1 MRRVEHSGADWR
13 RENDDVFNGRH
24 PSLMLVTI
32 AYFSTVGVIGLVSG
46 VVGPTLN
53 GLASQTGVALSTIG
67 LVVTTRSLGYLFGA
81 IWSGGWSDGAAAHR
95 TVSFTLGVSAISL
108 AVIPFA
114 SNLWVL
120 LGIMTVLGTT
130 LGALDVAGNTLVL
143 CVHHDRPEPYVNA
156 LHFFFGLGG
165 LLAPFVVS
173 WSVLLT
179 EGISWA
185 YWALALIP
193 IPFALILLR
202 TPSPQFTAQQA
213 DRASLRAE
221 QKLTLGFI
229 LSASLYLFYVGGQI
243 SLVSWFFVY
252 CEGYTSTQ
260 VATLAMGGFW
270 AAFSVFRLLGV
281 AFSKRWSPERILAV
295 DYAVVI
301 LAALP
306 MMIWPGSAIGIWV
319 GAIGMGGAH
328 ASIYATSILF
338 LRKRYQ
344 VAGKQM
350 SAITVLA
357 CAGMM
362 LFPWLMGKLFTAWG
376 PWVVPGVST
385 MLMVAALLI
394 TLATW
399 RKRAV
404 REARLK
410 HEA

>member
-1 MRRVEHSGADWR
+1 
-13 RENDDVFNGRH
+13 
-24 PSLMLVTI
+24 MLVTI

-46 VVGPTLN
+46 MVGPTLN

-67 LVVTTRSLGYLFGA
+67 LVVTTRSLGYLLGA
-81 IWSGGWSDGAAAHR
+81 IWSGAWSDGAAAHR
-95 TVSFTLGVSAISL
+95 TVSFTLSLSAISL
-108 AVIPFA
+108 AAIPFTD
-114 SNLWVL
+114 SLWVL
-120 LGIMTVLGTT
+120 LGIMAVLGIT

-143 CVHHDRPEPYVNA
+143 RVHHACPEPYVNA

-165 LLAPFVVS
+165 LVAPFVVS
-173 WSVLLT
+173 WAVLLT
-179 EGISWA
+179 GGISWA

-193 IPFALILLR
+193 IPFAVVLFR
-202 TPSPQFTAQQA
+202 TPSPQLAAQQEDA
-213 DRASLRAE
+213 ASSSAKQR
-221 QKLTLGFI
+221 LTLGFI

-252 CEGYTSTQ
+252 CEGYTSTH

-281 AFSKRWSPERILAV
+281 AFSKRWSPERILV
-295 DYAVVI
+295 LDYAVVI

-306 MMIWPGSAIGIWV
+306 MMIWPGSTMGIWV

-338 LRKRYQ
+338 LRKRYPM
-344 VAGKQM
+344 AGKQM

-362 LFPWLMGKLFTAWG
+362 LFPWLTGELFTAVG
-376 PWVVPGVST
+376 PWAVPGVST
-385 MLMVAALLI
+385 MLMVAALVI

-399 RKRAV
+399 RKQSIRTGSLR
-404 REARLK
+404 REA
-410 HEA
+410 